1 MKNLIPVA
9 LLFLA
14 HVSNAANDR
23 WPFSTTST
31 ERDLALIASC
41 VAAMSEI
48 APFLVDGDRPK
59 EHSTVRILTGTLR
72 GDAKLLFGYDGC
84 PGIPYDFNLI
94 SHCDFRMF
102 CDVDLETNRVVYL
115 KAPEGDYLDPLVEY
129 VNVEDQS
136 FDTRDAHW
144 ELMREARN
152 GEVIV
157 WAHKQYKYDGSWI
170 QVGNTRISC
179 NTVAKSVTGWERAI
193 RESRDD
199 G

>member
-1 MKNLIPVA
+1 MKNLICVA
-9 LLFLA
+9 LVFFA
-14 HVSNAANDR
+14 HVSNAANER

-41 VAAMSEI
+41 VAAMSEN

-84 PGIPYDFNLI
+84 PGDPYNFNLI
-94 SHCDFRMF
+94 SDCFIKMF
-102 CDVDLETNRVVYL
+102 CNVDLETNSVVYL
-115 KAPEGDYLDPLVEY
+115 QAPEGDYADPLVEY
-129 VNVEDQS
+129 VNVEDYGPE
-136 FDTRDAHW
+136 FGALHW
-144 ELMREARN
+144 ELRRKAGD
-152 GEVIV
+152 GELIV
-157 WAHKQYKYDGSWI
+157 WAGKQYKYDGGWI
-170 QVGNTRISC
+170 QVGNTRITC
-179 NTVAKSVTGWERAI
+179 QTVVNFISGWDEVV

>member
-1 MKNLIPVA
+1 MKNLVCVA
-9 LLFLA
+9 LVFFA
-14 HVSNAANDR
+14 HGLNAVNEN
-23 WPFSTTST
+23 WPFSVTST
-31 ERDLALIASC
+31 ERDLSAIASC
-41 VAAMSEI
+41 VAAMSEK

-84 PGIPYDFNLI
+84 EGDPYNFNLI

-115 KAPEGDYLDPLVEY
+115 QASEGDYADPLVEY
-129 VNVEDQS
+129 VNVEDHR
-136 FDTRDAHW
+136 FDFRDARW
-144 ELMREARN
+144 ELRRKARN

-157 WAHKQYKYDGSWI
+157 RAYKQYKYDGSWT

-179 NTVAKSVTGWERAI
+179 NTVVKFVRGWDRAI